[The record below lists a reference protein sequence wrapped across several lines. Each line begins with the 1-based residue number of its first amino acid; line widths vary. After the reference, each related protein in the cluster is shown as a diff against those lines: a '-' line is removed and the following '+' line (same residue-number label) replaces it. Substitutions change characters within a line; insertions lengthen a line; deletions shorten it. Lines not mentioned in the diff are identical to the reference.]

1 MTSDRPGDQRSA
13 ASQSLA
19 GRIVL
24 GFVTAGALLLGAT
37 ALIAGAL
44 FALHLGA
51 PSWVVALGGIA
62 VLVAV
67 FVGLQKAAG
76 RGA

>member
-1 MTSDRPGDQRSA
+1 MVADRTGERPA

-24 GFVTAGALLLGAT
+24 GFVTAAALLVGAT
-37 ALIAGAL
+37 ALIAGAV

-51 PSWVVALGGIA
+51 PSWIVALGGIA
-62 VLVAV
+62 VLVAI
-67 FVGLQKAAG
+67 FVGLQKAAA
-76 RGA
+76 RTR